1 MTLTELHTANG
12 SIQLPAFVPDGT
24 RGVVKTLDAA
34 DLKSVHIQSVQMNVY
49 HLMQSPGTTT
59 IQALGGLHKMSGWD
73 RPISTDSGG
82 FQVYSL
88 IRQNAKY
95 GSLTDQGAIF
105 RIEGRKFK
113 LTPEKSIQL
122 QHAYGA
128 NMLFC
133 LDDCTHVS
141 DTPEEQRKSVTRTI
155 AWAKRC
161 RKEFERL
168 QSEKN
173 AKPAK
178 LLAVV
183 QGGDDPAL
191 RRECAEALLEIGFE
205 GFGYGGWPLDDK
217 GHLVS
222 EMLQLTRDLVPD
234 DLPLH
239 ALGVGHPAN
248 VAEAARMGYTLFD
261 SVMPTRDARNGRLYT
276 FKVDPREAE
285 LHGRDWFKYTYL
297 IDKKHLKVST
307 PISDYCDCPV
317 CSTYSLGYV
326 HHLFKLKDPLAPRFA
341 TLHNLRFMTQL
352 MENLRREQR

>member
-1 MTLTELHTANG
+1 MALTELTTANG
-12 SIQLPAFVPDGT
+12 TVQLPAFVPDGT
-24 RGVVKTLDAA
+24 RGVVRTLDAN
-34 DLKSVHIQSVQMNVY
+34 DLRAAKVQQVQMNVY

-73 RPISTDSGG
+73 GPISTDSGG

-88 IRQNAKY
+88 IRQNAKF

-122 QHAYGA
+122 QLAYGA
-128 NMLFC
+128 NVAFC

-141 DTPEEQRKSVTRTI
+141 DSLAEQRKSVNRSI

-161 RKEFERL
+161 RKEFDRL
-168 QSEKN
+168 QSQKN

-178 LLAVV
+178 LYAVV
-183 QGGDDPAL
+183 QGGNSSEL
-191 RRECAEALLEIGFE
+191 RTECAEALKEIGFE
-205 GFGYGGWPLDDK
+205 GYGYGGWPLDDD
-217 GHLVS
+217 GNLVS
-222 EMLQLTRDLVPD
+222 EMLQLTRDLLPD

-248 VAEAARMGYTLFD
+248 VTAATRMGYTLFD
-261 SVMPTRDARNGRLYT
+261 SVMPTRDARHGRLYT
-276 FKVDPREAE
+276 FTVDPNETH
-285 LHGRDWFKYTYL
+285 LTGKDWFKYIYL
-297 IDKKHLKVST
+297 TDKKHLKTAT
-307 PISDYCDCPV
+307 PISEYCDCPV
-317 CSTYSLGYV
+317 CQTYSLGYV
-326 HHLFKLKDPLAPRFA
+326 HHLFKIKDALAPRFA